1 MGHADIRTTMRYAH
15 VVPETLREAI
25 KTFETFETF
34 GHKVD
39 TALQNKENI
48 VDFSPHIKPSLLA
61 KIKQNKP
68 LKGLS

>member
-1 MGHADIRTTMRYAH
+1 MGHSDIRTTMRYAH
-15 VVPETLREAI
+15 VVSSTLREAI

-34 GHKVD
+34 GHHAD

-61 KIKQNKP
+61 KVKQNKP
-68 LKGLS
+68 LTDLS